1 MSIESIQKL
10 FANDI
15 SRRIEEVIKVDQ
27 ADEAIIKEEL
37 TEYVVT
43 DSIRDY
49 FNEVFELY
57 AETPQKP
64 HEGIG
69 IWVSGFFGSGKSSFA
84 KNLGLALQNR
94 AIAGEGAGVR
104 LAQRIGDPKAQ
115 VLLTS
120 IAEQIPTEAVIFDV
134 STDRGIRTGNQ
145 SITEIMYRL
154 FLQSL
159 GYARDLDLSELEITL
174 EETGE
179 LEAFKAKYQEIFG
192 KDWDAGKGLIA
203 IAVQQA
209 SRVMHE
215 LEPATY
221 PTADS
226 WREAAMKR
234 ADITPGDLAKRGM
247 ELMLRRCPGK
257 TLLFVVDEV
266 GQFVARDV
274 QKMLDLQAVVQ
285 NLGRIGRGK
294 MWLVVTSQEKL
305 TELVGGLDDK
315 RLELA
320 RLMDRF
326 PLQVH
331 LEPADISEVTS
342 KRVLSKN
349 AEAEKELREL
359 FTQHRGKLSDNTR
372 LSADIKLPEL
382 STESFV
388 DLYPLLPY
396 QIDLIIQVVSGLR
409 TQGGASKHVGGANR
423 TIIKL
428 AQQLLI
434 HPDVALASA
443 PIGSLARIDQVYD
456 LVSGNIASEVRGK
469 IDDIGRKV
477 AHPLAQAVAK
487 TICLLQYVR
496 SIHRTAENIA
506 AALHPA
512 VDADSRMPEVKAA
525 LAELERA
532 HLVRPGDGGYR
543 IPTPAE
549 DDWERQRGSLS
560 PKPGDISR
568 IHAETVV
575 GLWQPQ
581 PQHSLLDVKVFKA
594 GLVLGGR
601 LAVEGDLPFHL
612 TLAEAGPEL
621 EAAVAEARGRSQIE
635 TKAVFW
641 VAGLDEAIDRE
652 TVELFRSKEI
662 LARKER
668 GAQTKDETALVAE
681 EKLRQRRH
689 QEELK
694 RLIRQSLLAGTIFF
708 RGNDRSP
715 DEGAADVK
723 RAAEKVLGQALPEV
737 FDRFAEAAA
746 RVGRKDLDELMS
758 TENLRGLTPVFTN
771 LALVRDQGGKPV
783 FNVENGPLA
792 EVMARIE
799 NRTSYGEVAT
809 GRYLTDEFAAEP
821 FGWEFDVVRLLVI
834 SLLRAGKLEATS
846 KGQLIE
852 SALSLEARNT
862 FTNNNLF
869 RQASFRPKVGLEFT
883 NIVDAADH
891 FKEVFG
897 KEVSE
902 LEQGV
907 LAHALREE
915 IHRFDEGLQETF
927 TTLVQHNLPGGE
939 VLRTALDQMRA
950 IRAGKEE
957 QAILSFNG
965 SYKELKEAIKRGAEL
980 SQELNET
987 RLLDLARARKA
998 IDQLWPSLQAE
1009 PELSEEVAT
1018 HAEQLSDCLAKETFF
1033 RQLAEIDQHARALE
1047 QEYERLHQEAASQTA
1062 AAYAAALQQLRNTPG
1077 WEGLAALGEEVQ
1089 QRVAQPLASRATS
1102 EGREATPTP
1111 LLRADLAACSGRL
1124 AVAVEEMLRLVDGSR
1139 LVRVEASNFFSGGIE
1154 SEEQLEQALSG
1165 LKDQCLELI
1174 GAGKKV
1180 LVQ

>member
-1 MSIESIQKL
+1 MSTDTIQKL

-27 ADEAIIKEEL
+27 ADEAIIKDEL

-94 AIAGEGAGVR
+94 SIEGEGAGVR
-104 LAQRIGDPKAQ
+104 LAQRIGDPRAQ

-120 IAEQIPTEAVIFDV
+120 IAEQIPTKAVIFDV

-154 FLQSL
+154 FLQRL

-179 LEAFKAKYQEIFG
+179 LVAFKAKYQEIFG
-192 KDWDAGKGLIA
+192 KNWDAGKGLIA

-221 PTADS
+221 PTVDS
-226 WREAAMKR
+226 WRESAMKR

-315 RLELA
+315 RVELA

-349 AEAEKELREL
+349 ADAQKELREL
-359 FTQHRGKLSDNTR
+359 FSQHRGKLSDNTR
-372 LSADIKLPEL
+372 LTADIKLPEL
-382 STESFV
+382 STASFV

-409 TQGGASKHVGGANR
+409 TQGGATKHVGGANR

-443 PIGSLARIDQVYD
+443 PVGTLARIDQVYD
-456 LVSGNIASEVRGK
+456 LVSGNIDSEVRSK
-469 IDDIGRKV
+469 IDAIGRKV
-477 AHPLAQAVAK
+477 EHPLAQAVAK

-512 VDADSRMPEVKAA
+512 VDADSRMPDVKGA
-525 LAELERA
+525 LAELEHA

-549 DDWERQRGSLS
+549 DDWERQRGSLA

-568 IHAETVV
+568 IHSEIVV
-575 GLWQPQ
+575 GFWQSQ

-601 LAVEGDLPFHL
+601 LTVEGDLPFHL
-612 TLAEAGPEL
+612 TLAEAGPQL
-621 EAAVAEARGRSQIE
+621 NAAVSEARTRSQSEI
-635 TKAVFW
+635 KAIFW
-641 VAGLDEAIDRE
+641 VAGLDETIDRE
-652 TVELFRSKEI
+652 TVEFFRSKEI

-668 GAQTKDETALVAE
+668 GSQTKDETALVA
-681 EKLRQRRH
+681 
-689 QEELK
+689 ELK

-998 IDQLWPSLQAE
+998 INQLWPSLQAE

-1062 AAYAAALQQLRNTPG
+1062 AAYAAALRQLRNTPG
-1077 WEGLAALGEEVQ
+1077 WEGLAALGEEVR
-1089 QRVAQPLASRATS
+1089 QRVAQPLASRATT
-1102 EGREATPTP
+1102 EGREATPIP

-1139 LVRVEASNFFSGGIE
+1139 LVRVEAANFFSGGIE

>member
-1 MSIESIQKL
+1 MSTDIIKKL

-27 ADEAIIKEEL
+27 ADEAIIKDEL

-94 AIAGEGAGVR
+94 TIAGEGAGVR

-179 LEAFKAKYQEIFG
+179 LAAFKAKFQEIFG
-192 KDWDAGKGLIA
+192 KNWDAGKGLIA

-226 WREAAMKR
+226 WRESAMKR

-247 ELMLRRCPGK
+247 ELMQRRCPRK

-315 RLELA
+315 RVELA

-349 AEAEKELREL
+349 AEAQKELREL
-359 FTQHRGKLSDNTR
+359 FSQHRGKLSDNTR
-372 LSADIKLPEL
+372 LTADIKLPEL
-382 STESFV
+382 STEGFV

-409 TQGGASKHVGGANR
+409 TQGGATKHVGGANR

-434 HPDVALASA
+434 HPDVALASE
-443 PIGSLARIDQVYD
+443 PVGTLARIDQVYD
-456 LVSGNIASEVRGK
+456 LVSGNIDSEVRGK
-469 IDDIGRKV
+469 IDAIGRKV
-477 AHPLAQAVAK
+477 EHPLAQAVAK

-512 VDADSRMPEVKAA
+512 VDADSRMPDVKAA

-549 DDWERQRGSLS
+549 DDWERQRGSLA

-568 IHAETVV
+568 IHSEIVV
-575 GLWQPQ
+575 GFWQPQ

-601 LAVEGDLPFHL
+601 LTVEGDIPIHL
-612 TLAEAGPEL
+612 TLAEAGPQL
-621 EAAVAEARGRSQIE
+621 NAAVSEARTRSQSEI
-635 TKAVFW
+635 KAIFW

-652 TVELFRSKEI
+652 TVEVFRSKEI

-668 GAQTKDETALVAE
+668 GSQTKDETALVAE
-681 EKLRQRRH
+681 EKKRQDKH
-689 QEELK
+689 QGELK
-694 RLIRQSLLAGTIFF
+694 RLIRQSLLAGSIFF

-715 DEGAADVK
+715 DEGAADVH
-723 RAAEKVLGQALPEV
+723 RAAAKVLGQALPEV
-737 FDRFAEAAA
+737 FDRFKEAAA
-746 RVGRKDLDELMS
+746 RVTRRDLDELMS

-771 LALVRDQGGKPV
+771 LALVRDQGSKPV

-809 GRYLTDEFAAEP
+809 GRYLTDEFASEP
-821 FGWEFDVVRLLVI
+821 FGWDFDVVRLLVI

-846 KGQLIE
+846 KGQVLE

-869 RQASFRPKVGLEFT
+869 RQTSFRPKVGLEFT

-907 LAHALREE
+907 VAHALREE
-915 IHRFDEGLQETF
+915 IHRFDQGLQETF
-927 TTLVQHNLPGGE
+927 TTLVQHSLPGAE

-957 QAILSFNG
+957 QAILSFNAC
-965 SYKELKEAIKRGAEL
+965 YKELKEAIKRGAEL

-987 RLLDLARARKA
+987 RLVDLARARKA
-998 IDQLWPSLQAE
+998 IDQLWPCLQEE
-1009 PELSEEVAT
+1009 PELADEVAD
-1018 HAEQLSDCLAKETFF
+1018 HAEQLRDCLEKETFF
-1033 RQLAEIDQHARALE
+1033 RQLAGIDQHARALE
-1047 QEYERLHQEAASQTA
+1047 LEYQRLHQEASSQRA
-1062 AAYAAALQQLRNTPG
+1062 EAYGAALNQLRRTPG
-1077 WEGLAALGEEVQ
+1077 WEALAALGEEVQ
-1089 QRVAQPLASRATS
+1089 QRVAQPLANRAST
-1102 EGREATPTP
+1102 EGTDATPIP

-1124 AVAVEEMLRLVDGSR
+1124 AAAVEEMLRLVDGSR
-1139 LVRVEASNFFSGGIE
+1139 LVRVEASDFFSGGIE
-1154 SEEQLEQALSG
+1154 SEEQLEQALNG